1 MQGSN
6 LSSSLSTNNSGS
18 TLSNGT
24 DQGSKIYV
32 FTPAGSSTKLT
43 LLMLM
48 VTVGT
53 VGFVGSIL
61 ILCFLRVKKKTT
73 SYLKSLSFEKN
84 FNVYINSLAISDIL
98 SNLIS
103 LPCLCVQIY
112 FDVFQDG
119 WRCRI
124 GRFLQILFPCVTMNN
139 LLVICI
145 EKYFSTR
152 KVPRPLRHYTVKK
165 LIVCA
170 WLVGIVVMFFPAA
183 TFNGTRQD
191 LNETHY
197 TILCKYD
204 KDYLPFRIITGQSP
218 DFKTK
223 EWALATLKDASF
235 TYLWRISIP

>member
-1 MQGSN
+1 MLTNSLNFNGCPLIFHCRLRQVPKMAHIQGAN
-6 LSSSLSTNNSGS
+6 LSANLSK
-18 TLSNGT
+18 LSNGR

-152 KVPRPLRHYTVKK
+152 KVPRPLRHYTVKE
-165 LIVCA
+165 IDFVCMA
-170 WLVGIVVMFFPAA
+170 CRGHFCVTSRF
-183 TFNGTRQD
+183 
-191 LNETHY
+191 
-197 TILCKYD
+197 
-204 KDYLPFRIITGQSP
+204 
-218 DFKTK
+218 DF
-223 EWALATLKDASF
+223 
-235 TYLWRISIP
+235 